1 VTEDAGQALLPEE
14 SNAMSLTVE
23 KCAPP
28 GARIRGAGIDKL
40 SNDESAPGVVPG
52 TARSL

>member
-1 VTEDAGQALLPEE
+1 MTEDAGQALLPEE
-14 SNAMSLTVE
+14 SNTMSLTVE
-23 KCAPP
+23 KCALP
-28 GARIRGAGIDKL
+28 GARILGADIDML